1 MADRRSSRTS
11 TARGST
17 ARKSTARKT
26 TARRSTSASRGGA
39 GRSTASADR
48 LDKSIENFRS
58 SLERSVT
65 LTRERIQEVVDDAV
79 KRGRMTRG
87 DAEEMVSKLVSR
99 GRRQTDAMLKDL
111 ERLVNQTRRE
121 VDRRARPARR
131 RATQAA
137 QRARRQM
144 EGATGRAARAARDA
158 ADRPLAEA
166 DRLRRRAGAPG
177 FPITAYD
184 QLTAAQ
190 VRSRLGDLSA
200 ADLRKVRTY
209 EKRHANRKGV
219 VEAIEKRLS

>member
-1 MADRRSSRTS
+1 MAESRSTTRKS
-11 TARGST
+11 TAR
-17 ARKSTARKT
+17 RSTARKT
-26 TARRSTSASRGGA
+26 TSRSSASASRGGA
-39 GRSTASADR
+39 SGSSTASADR

-58 SLERSVT
+58 SLERSLT
-65 LTRERIQEVVDDAV
+65 LTRERLQEVVDDAV

-87 DAEEMVSKLVSR
+87 DAEEMMSSLVSR
-99 GRRQTDAMLKDL
+99 GRRRTDSLLKDL

-121 VDRRARPARR
+121 VDSRVRPARR
-131 RATQAA
+131 QATQAA
-137 QRARRQM
+137 RRARRQV

-184 QLTAAQ
+184 QLTAEQ
-190 VRSRLGDLSA
+190 VKPRLRELSA

-219 VEAIEKRLS
+219 LSAIEKRLS

>member
-1 MADRRSSRTS
+1 MAERRSTTRK
-11 TARGST
+11 ST

-26 TARRSTSASRGGA
+26 TSRRTAGASRGGA
-39 GRSTASADR
+39 SRSTIASADR

-58 SLERSVT
+58 SLERSLT
-65 LTRERIQEVVDDAV
+65 LTRERLQEVVDDAV

-87 DAEEMVSKLVSR
+87 DAEEMMSSLVSR
-99 GRRQTDAMLKDL
+99 GRRQTDTLLKDL
-111 ERLVNQTRRE
+111 ERLVNQARRE
-121 VDRRARPARR
+121 VGTRARPARR

-137 QRARRQM
+137 RRARRQV

-166 DRLRRRAGAPG
+166 DRIRRRAGAPG

-190 VRSRLGDLSA
+190 VKTRLTDLSA

-219 VEAIEKRLS
+219 VSAIDRRLS

>member
-1 MADRRSSRTS
+1 MAERRST
-11 TARGST
+11 T
-17 ARKSTARKT
+17 RKSTARKT
-26 TARRSTSASRGGA
+26 TSRRTTSAGRGGASRG
-39 GRSTASADR
+39 STASADR

-58 SLERSVT
+58 SLERSLT
-65 LTRERIQEVVDDAV
+65 LTRERLQEVVDDAV

-87 DAEEMVSKLVSR
+87 DAEEMMSSLVSR
-99 GRRQTDAMLKDL
+99 GRRQTDSLLKDL

-121 VDRRARPARR
+121 VGTRARPARR

-137 QRARRQM
+137 RSARRQV

-166 DRLRRRAGAPG
+166 DRLRRRTGAPG

-190 VRSRLGDLSA
+190 VKNRLSDLSA

-219 VEAIEKRLS
+219 VSAIDKRLS

>member
-1 MADRRSSRTS
+1 MAERRST
-11 TARGST
+11 T
-17 ARKSTARKT
+17 RKSTARRS
-26 TARRSTSASRGGA
+26 TARKTPSRSASASRGGA
-39 GRSTASADR
+39 ARTSTASADR

-58 SLERSVT
+58 SLERSLT
-65 LTRERIQEVVDDAV
+65 LTRERLQEVVDDAV

-87 DAEEMVSKLVSR
+87 DAEEMMSKLVSR
-99 GRRQTDAMLKDL
+99 GRRQTDTLLKDL
-111 ERLVNQTRRE
+111 ERLANQARRG
-121 VDRRARPARR
+121 VGTRARPARR

-137 QRARRQM
+137 RRARRQV

-166 DRLRRRAGAPG
+166 DRLRRRTGAPG

-190 VRSRLGDLSA
+190 VKARLSDLSA

-209 EKRHANRKGV
+209 EMRHANRKGV
-219 VEAIEKRLS
+219 VSAIEKRLT